1 MLPAIRQRLRA
12 ALDPLRAAL
21 PCCCALCK
29 RSCGALLCADCG
41 ARYLSAAGC
50 RCERCALRLPQASA
64 SPVCGACLAHPPA
77 FDRTIV
83 AADYAPPLDRL
94 VLDLKFGAQLAAA
107 PLFAALLHSALAS
120 QNGLDR
126 PELLIPVPRGPS
138 RLAERGFNQSLEIA
152 RELARRLGIA
162 LQTRLLVRTRDTVP
176 QSLLPHRER
185 RANVRRA
192 FTLTPA
198 GIALVRGRHVAVVD
212 DVMTTG
218 ETMDAIAATL
228 KRFGAARVSC
238 LALARTPPK

>member
-12 ALDPLRAAL
+12 SLYPLRAAL
-21 PCCCALCK
+21 PCCCALCR
-29 RSCGALLCADCG
+29 RSCGAALCAACS
-41 ARYLSAAGC
+41 ARYLPAVAC
-50 RCERCALRLPQASA
+50 RCERCGLRLPEAATST
-64 SPVCGACLAHPPA
+64 VCGACLAHPPA

-107 PLFAALLHSALAS
+107 PLFAALLRAAMAS
-120 QNGLDR
+120 DAGFDS
-126 PELLIPVPRGPS
+126 PELLVPVPLGPG

-152 RELARRLGIA
+152 RELARGLGIA
-162 LQTRLLVRTRDTVP
+162 LEARLLVRTRDTVP

-218 ETMDAIAATL
+218 ETLNAVASSL
-228 KRFGAARVSC
+228 KRFGATRVTC